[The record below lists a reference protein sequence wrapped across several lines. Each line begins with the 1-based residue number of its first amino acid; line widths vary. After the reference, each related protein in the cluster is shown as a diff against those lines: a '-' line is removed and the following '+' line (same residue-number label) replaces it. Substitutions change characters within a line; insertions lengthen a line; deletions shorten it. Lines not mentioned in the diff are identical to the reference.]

1 MRGYANEGAGVRHVN
16 LRVWPALLIG
26 AALAALVAGCNRLPP
41 DCRIGD
47 QDDQQMSTRVLF
59 LERLN
64 GCPIGG
70 RN

>member
-1 MRGYANEGAGVRHVN
+1 MTRVRAGLWLTVLAGV
-16 LRVWPALLIG
+16 
-26 AALAALVAGCNRLPP
+26 LVGSMTGCNTLPP

-47 QDDQQMSTRVLF
+47 VDDQQMSTRVLF
-59 LERLN
+59 LERLQ

>member
-1 MRGYANEGAGVRHVN
+1 MRHLYAVMPASRLMLVIAG
-16 LRVWPALLIG
+16 
-26 AALAALVAGCNRLPP
+26 LVAGALTGCNQLPP

-47 QDDQQMSTRVLF
+47 VDDQQMSTRVLF

-70 RN
+70 H